1 MSDVTRL
8 LDAAAA
14 GKSQA
19 AEGLLPLVY
28 NELRKL
34 AAARLAAEKPGQT
47 LQATALV
54 HEAYLRLIGPEGGR
68 AYSGREHFFGAAARA
83 MRQILV
89 DLARQKNADKRSGD
103 RQRLPLD
110 AVAEATTDGS
120 PVVDLIALDEA
131 LTRLA
136 IEDPEKAR
144 LVELRYF
151 AGLSVE
157 DTAAALGISPA
168 TAKRHW
174 VYARS
179 WLFGELSG
187 KNPENISSV

>member
-1 MSDVTRL
+1 MSPVTQL

-14 GKSQA
+14 GDPRA
-19 AEGLLPLVY
+19 AADLLPLVY
-28 NELRKL
+28 DELRRL
-34 AAARLAAEKPGQT
+34 AAGRLAAERPGHT

-54 HEAYLRLIGPEGGR
+54 HEAYLRLVGPDCGPGWTGR
-68 AYSGREHFFGAAARA
+68 GHFFGAAARA

-89 DLARQKNADKRSGD
+89 DAARAKGADKRGGGRGRVS
-103 RQRLPLD
+103 LD
-110 AVAEATTDGS
+110 AAAAVAAPAGPPAD
-120 PVVDLIALDEA
+120 DLLALDDA

-136 IEDPEKAR
+136 ADHPAHAR

-157 DTAAALGISPA
+157 DAAAALGVSAA
-168 TAKRHW
+168 TAKRQW

-179 WLFGELSG
+179 WLFGELG
-187 KNPENISSV
+187 QN